1 VKPCHV
7 LAIALSGSAF
17 GCGSASEL
25 RPEPSGTSHAVVAAA
40 TPGSAGDDKARAA
53 DSTDKLVSGLISS
66 TSSRCPSGMVD
77 IEGRFCI
84 DKFEASLLEILPNGD
99 ERPWSP
105 YFPVDGKKVRAVSEP
120 GVHPQ
125 GYISAVQASRACAE
139 SGKRLCKSD
148 EWRMACRGPAK
159 QAYGYGDQREVGRCN
174 DHGKNAVLTLFGANW
189 TSATMNRPQINQ
201 LEGTLA
207 KTGEHDKC
215 VNGYG
220 VYDMVGNLH
229 EWVAEGAFQGG
240 YYLDVAS
247 LGHGE
252 GCGYITTAHEPRY
265 HDYST
270 GFRCCSDPPGASS
283 SEAAPKKK
291 SPFGGGRKKR

>member
-1 VKPCHV
+1 VKSSYA
-7 LAIALSGSAF
+7 LALALSGLAAA
-17 GCGSASEL
+17 CGGASEL
-25 RPEPSGTSHAVVAAA
+25 RPEPPGTSHAVVAAA
-40 TPGSAGDDKARAA
+40 TPGSVGDDKARIA
-53 DSTDKLVSGLISS
+53 DGADKIEGLISS

-77 IEGRFCI
+77 VEGRFCI
-84 DKFEASLLEILPNGD
+84 DKYEASVLEILPNGD

-105 YFPVDGKKVRAVSEP
+105 YFSVDGKKVRAVSEP

-125 GYISAVQASRACAE
+125 GYISAIQAGRACAE

-148 EWRMACRGPAK
+148 EWRMACRGPQK
-159 QAYGYGDQREVGRCN
+159 KAYGYGEQREIGRCN
-174 DHGKNAVLTLFGANW
+174 DSGKNAVLALFGPNW

-207 KTGEHDKC
+207 KTGEHEGC
-215 VNGYG
+215 TNGYG

-229 EWVAEGAFQGG
+229 EWVADASGAFQGG

-247 LGHGE
+247 FGHGE
-252 GCGYITTAHEPRY
+252 GCGYVTTAHEARY

-270 GFRCCSDPPGASS
+270 GFRCCSDPPGVAS
-283 SEAAPKKK
+283 EPVTKKK
-291 SPFGGGRKKR
+291 ATRKKR